1 MVQNTKP
8 SPEGYLKAAELLGV
22 DPENCLVIEDSPIGI
37 CAGLSAG
44 MRVVGFSGASV
55 RQDTSQAHIQ
65 VDSFSK
71 LLEFYKKRLLNQDT
85 RLSDVISAK

>member
-22 DPENCLVIEDSPIGI
+22 NPENCLVIEDSPIGI
-37 CAGLSAG
+37 SAGLSAG

-55 RQDTSQAHIQ
+55 SQDISQAHNQ

-71 LLEFYKKRLLNQDT
+71 LLELYKNGLLTKDT
-85 RLSDVISAK
+85 